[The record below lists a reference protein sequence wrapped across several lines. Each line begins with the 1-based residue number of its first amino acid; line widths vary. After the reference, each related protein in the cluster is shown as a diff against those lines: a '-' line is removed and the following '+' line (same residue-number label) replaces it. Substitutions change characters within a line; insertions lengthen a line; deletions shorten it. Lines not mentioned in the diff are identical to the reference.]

1 MVGKK
6 SWFTGATAS
15 TIPGIAGLVP
25 YENMSR
31 ANILSRAIRAKN
43 GIDVSKE
50 FNPNPAQKLAMEC
63 GDLFENVIL
72 ERCVSKLRLVMP
84 DLEVDFAIEH
94 ADIPLQGSMDG
105 FAFAGEKLRIEH
117 DPDNGIYVMGS
128 NLAEMSGEVVLEC
141 KVTRD
146 YPEEEPKL
154 FRGPMQL
161 QALMDIRRAKW
172 GVLCVLYQSTTLRMF
187 IYHRDEGMVK
197 KIRKLTLEFNYR
209 VQNEEPYPPVNP
221 EEALILWPQQKT
233 EKFVPHHDI
242 VELPEEAE
250 DEIEEIE
257 RATKRIKKWTD
268 IKKEATAKVMA
279 MLEEN
284 AYGLYWTEKQGEKVC
299 YEVSWPTRHYKA
311 QPEKVI
317 PAKAAYD
324 QRLKT
329 LIIRPKSYED
339 NQ

>member
-221 EEALILWPQQKT
+221 EEALILWQQAEVDT
-233 EKFVPHHDI
+233 EP

-250 DEIEEIE
+250 DQIELIE
-257 RATKRIKKWTD
+257 LATESIKKWTD
-268 IKKEATAKVMA
+268 RKKQALAKIMA
-279 MLEEN
+279 MLEEKS
-284 AYGLYWTEKQGEKVC
+284 YGEYWTERQGEKVC
-299 YEVSWPTRHYKA
+299 YEVRWPTRHYKA

-329 LIIRPKSYED
+329 LIIKEKVYED